1 MVGKIDNMIEEKVQK
16 TQDEFLSA
24 GVQNKG
30 NTKSRGKRKGLE
42 VEEVK
47 QSTNITRERGRFAVD
62 LLFFNIPSKHQKRK
76 GPVDLCSY

>member
-30 NTKSRGKRKGLE
+30 NTKSSSKRKGLE
-42 VEEVK
+42 AEEVK
-47 QSTNITRERGRFAVD
+47 QSN
-62 LLFFNIPSKHQKRK
+62 KYHQRKRQICCRP
-76 GPVDLCSY
+76 PVLQHPFKAS